1 MPVNKILMVLGGE
14 PPDEGILKWRM
25 EETDLSIA
33 VDAGWF
39 AFRHADLSPDVFIGD
54 MDSTGEVDT
63 GKEIF
68 SSVEVIVDKEQ
79 NNTDFQ
85 KALLYITSKYTPQ
98 EIIILGAL
106 GKRTDHLISN
116 LFIVSN
122 IDPKI
127 VVIIDSRK
135 EWLRRVTSLTPLN
148 IVGQEGAT
156 LSLLPLSSCL
166 GVSASGLKWKLEN
179 ENLSRD
185 SIFSQS
191 NFCSS
196 NSVNISLQSGNLIVF
211 LQK

>member
-1 MPVNKILMVLGGE
+1 MPANKILMVLGGE
-14 PPDEGILKWRM
+14 PPDEEILKWRM

-33 VDAGWF
+33 VDAGWL
-39 AFRHADLSPDVFIGD
+39 AFRHSDLLPNVFIGD

-63 GKEIF
+63 SNEIF

-85 KALLYITSKYTPQ
+85 KALLYISTKYTPQ

-106 GKRTDHLISN
+106 GNRTDHLISN

-156 LSLLPLSSCL
+156 LSLLPLSSCS

-179 ENLSRD
+179 ENLSLD